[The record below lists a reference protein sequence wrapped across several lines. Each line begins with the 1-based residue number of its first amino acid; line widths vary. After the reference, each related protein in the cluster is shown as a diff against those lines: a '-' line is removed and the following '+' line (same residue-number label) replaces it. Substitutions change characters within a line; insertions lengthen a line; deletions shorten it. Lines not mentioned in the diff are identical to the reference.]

1 MNKQGQPEILKNDDR
16 GKQVFAYMDKITKE
30 ANLNT
35 KFAWNGH
42 EVVIHAN

>member
-35 KFAWNGH
+35 KFVWKGN
-42 EVVIHAN
+42 EVVIQAN